1 MTEHGGNDEFNELLD
16 GSAAGNP
23 DAKRQIWDFIYAEV
37 HQMASAQL
45 ARERTDSQLQP
56 TLIVH
61 EVFLRIW
68 PGDVKRLPNWKTR
81 GEMFSNIARVMGQ
94 FLIDNARSRNRLKRG
109 GGRNSTPFEIAEGEL
124 ARFDESR
131 AEENQKAVDSL
142 RRLESVAPRAAE
154 VAWLRFVVGLNI
166 SQTSVALEIS
176 ERSVVSDW
184 TYARAW
190 LKNDLDGTVD
200 QEQD

>member
-1 MTEHGGNDEFNELLD
+1 
-16 GSAAGNP
+16 
-23 DAKRQIWDFIYAEV
+23 
-37 HQMASAQL
+37 MASAQL
-45 ARERTDSQLQP
+45 ARESNDSQLQP

-68 PGDVKRLPNWKTR
+68 PGEVKRLPNWKTR

-94 FLIDNARSRNRLKRG
+94 FLIDNARSRNRIKRG
-109 GGRNSTPFEIAEGEL
+109 GDRKRTPFEIAEGEL
-124 ARFDESR
+124 ERFDESG
-131 AEENQKAVDSL
+131 AEENQKAIDSL
-142 RRLESVAPRAAE
+142 NRLEAIAPRAAE

-190 LKNDLDGTVD
+190 LKNDIYKTENGVED
-200 QEQD
+200 